1 MKKLIAMLLALIMV
15 FSLIACGAQ
24 KDSGQPAADAPAAD
38 APAADAPAADAPA
51 AEPVELTVWVP
62 TGSNDLWFQTV
73 KPEFEA
79 NNPGI
84 TLNVE
89 VQDYNEYYTILKT
102 ALMGGDAPDVTWCA
116 AFAADEYIEAGYAK
130 DISAYYGQYP
140 WEDALGSSIVNQITR
155 DGAQYYVPV
164 DAPNGPIFYYN
175 KEVFSDLGLTIPV
188 TDAEFFALVQKV
200 KDAGYIATAAGNKD
214 LYLFPQTF
222 TTFLQNYMT
231 QEQQENFL
239 FNSADFDFTSEA
251 AVKAMT
257 RMYEYF
263 DKVYDSS
270 SNAWSIADT
279 ESLMIAGDA
288 AIVHKDSYWLAADR
302 ISSKMP
308 KLGEELGTFFL
319 PAVDSSA
326 KPNYR
331 VGINATYFMTS
342 ECENTDAAAKL
353 LDYLISKEA
362 QASSALAGMAP
373 VAQGVEID
381 ASAGILMNENYKVRA
396 SAQQDANY
404 GIFCG
409 ADLNDAISRVLQD
422 AFAGVYAT
430 PEEACQAIED
440 SK

>member
-15 FSLIACGAQ
+15 FSLIACGA
-24 KDSGQPAADAPAAD
+24 KEDAPAADAPAAD

-51 AEPVELTVWVP
+51 ADAEPVELTVWVP

-102 ALMGGDAPDVTWCA
+102 ALMSGDAPDVTWCA

-130 DISAYYGQYP
+130 DITAYYGQYP

-164 DAPNGPIFYYN
+164 DAPNGPIFFYN
-175 KEVFSDLGLTIPV
+175 KEVFSELGLSAPT
-188 TDAEFFALVQKV
+188 TDAEFFALVEKLR
-200 KDAGYIATAAGNKD
+200 DAGYIATATGNKD
-214 LYLFPQTF
+214 LYLFGQTYG
-222 TTFLQNYMT
+222 TFLQNCMT
-231 QEQQENFL
+231 QEQLDSYL
-239 FNSADFDFTSEA
+239 FNSADFDFTSDA
-251 AVKAMT
+251 AVEAMT

-263 DKVYDSS
+263 DKVYDAN

-279 ESLMIAGDA
+279 ESLMIAGNA

-342 ECENTDAAAKL
+342 ECENPDAAAKL

-381 ASAGILMNENYKVRA
+381 ASAGILMNENYAVRT

-404 GIFCG
+404 GIFIG
-409 ADLNDAISRVLQD
+409 ADLNDAMNRVLQD
-422 AFAGVYAT
+422 AFAGAYAT
-430 PEEACQAIED
+430 PEAACQAIED